1 MMIAVDTS
9 LVGYALKHA
18 LDSEYPDE
26 VNFICNRI
34 KDVVPQ
40 MQLALVLHSM
50 QRISDWLSV
59 NQETADYIKISP
71 LRNLFDHLKT
81 KRNEFREID

>member
-9 LVGYALKHA
+9 LVDYALIYA
-18 LDSEYPDE
+18 LNSKNTDE

-50 QRISDWLSV
+50 QRISDWLAV
-59 NQETADYIKISP
+59 NQENADYIKISP

-81 KRNEFREID
+81 KRKEFRELE